1 MNPVLI
7 FNKNNVVFESL
18 EEQVFEDKLHLGVVK
33 KEATRS
39 IVYFL
44 TISSVGFLNKLIKKY
59 ISNEDKKSLVNFLEL
74 DGLLLS

>member
-1 MNPVLI
+1 MDPVLI

-33 KEATRS
+33 KEGTRL

-44 TISSVGFLNKLIKKY
+44 TISSVEFLNKLIKRH
-59 ISNEDKKSLVNFLEL
+59 ISNEDKKVL
-74 DGLLLS
+74 